1 MRLTIWHSTHNV
13 VSERIAMTQPSQPE
27 ASKYAVEL
35 NGCTKEFATPGGGS
49 YFAVRDID
57 LKVEPGRFV
66 SIVGPTGSGKSTI
79 LNMAAGLLN
88 PSSGTVHSFGEPVHG
103 VNRRASYM
111 FQQDALLPWKS
122 VIDNVS
128 LGLTMAGVSK
138 ADAYDESRRW
148 LEKVGLKNFADRYP
162 HQLSGGMRKRTA
174 VAQAWIVN
182 PDILLMDEPFSAL
195 DVQTRQIME
204 NELLQLW
211 QESDKAVVFITH
223 DLDEAIALS
232 DEVIILGAGPGST
245 VVGSYDIDIPRP
257 RDLLEIRDDPKFVD
271 LHREIWGRLKI
282 EVSRTYESARE
293 EEESDAA

>member
-1 MRLTIWHSTHNV
+1 MMRQSD
-13 VSERIAMTQPSQPE
+13 QPGAPD
-27 ASKYAVEL
+27 YAVEL
-35 NGCTKEFATPGGGS
+35 NACSKEFTTPHGGT
-49 YFAVRDID
+49 YQAVADID

-79 LNMAAGLLN
+79 LHMAAGLLE
-88 PSSGTVHSFGEPVHG
+88 PSTGTAASFGAPVRG

-111 FQQDALLPWKS
+111 FQQDALLPWKT

-138 ADAYDESRRW
+138 TEANERARGW

-162 HQLSGGMRKRTA
+162 HQLSGGMRKRTSL
-174 VAQAWIVN
+174 AQAWIVD

-204 NELLQLW
+204 NELLALW
-211 QESDKAVVFITH
+211 QESGKAVVFITH

-232 DEVIILGAGPGST
+232 DEVVILGAGPGST
-245 VVGSYDIDIPRP
+245 VVGRYDITIPRP
-257 RDLLEIRDDPKFVD
+257 RDLLEIRDDPQFVE

-282 EVSRTYESARE
+282 EVSRTYQSTVRE
-293 EEESDAA
+293 EGGAA

>member
-1 MRLTIWHSTHNV
+1 MTHPA
-13 VSERIAMTQPSQPE
+13 RAQPSPF
-27 ASKYAVEL
+27 AVDL
-35 NGCTKEFATPGGGS
+35 SACTKEFATPGGGS

-79 LNMAAGLLN
+79 LNMAAGLLE
-88 PSSGTVHSFGEPVHG
+88 PTSGTVQSFGEPVNG

-128 LGLTMAGVSK
+128 LGLTMAGVPK
-138 ADAYDESRRW
+138 VEAHAESLRW
-148 LEKVGLKNFADRYP
+148 LEKVGMRKFADHYP
-162 HQLSGGMRKRTA
+162 HQLSGGMKKRTA
-174 VAQAWIVN
+174 IAQAWIVD

-211 QESDKAVVFITH
+211 SESGKAVVFITH

-245 VVGSYDIDIPRP
+245 VVGSYEITIPRP
-257 RDLLEIRDDPKFVD
+257 RDLLDIRDDPQFVEI
-271 LHREIWGRLKI
+271 HREIWGRLKV
-282 EVSRTYESARE
+282 EVSKTYASAQND
-293 EEESDAA
+293 ESDVA

>member
-1 MRLTIWHSTHNV
+1 MMRQSD
-13 VSERIAMTQPSQPE
+13 QPGAPD
-27 ASKYAVEL
+27 YAVEL
-35 NGCTKEFATPGGGS
+35 NACSKEFTTPHGGT
-49 YFAVRDID
+49 YQAVADID

-79 LNMAAGLLN
+79 LHMAAGLLE
-88 PSSGTVHSFGEPVHG
+88 PSTGTAASFGAPVRG

-111 FQQDALLPWKS
+111 FQQDALLPWKT

-138 ADAYDESRRW
+138 AEANERARGW

-162 HQLSGGMRKRTA
+162 HQLSGGMRKRTSL
-174 VAQAWIVN
+174 AQAWIVD

-204 NELLQLW
+204 NELLALW
-211 QESDKAVVFITH
+211 QESGKAVVFITH

-232 DEVIILGAGPGST
+232 DEVVILGAGPGST
-245 VVGSYDIDIPRP
+245 VVGRYDITIPRP
-257 RDLLEIRDDPKFVD
+257 RDLLEIRDDAQFVE

-282 EVSRTYESARE
+282 EVSRTYQSTVRE
-293 EEESDAA
+293 EGGAA

>member
-1 MRLTIWHSTHNV
+1 M
-13 VSERIAMTQPSQPE
+13 
-27 ASKYAVEL
+27 EL
-35 NGCTKEFATPGGGS
+35 NACSKEFTTPHGGT
-49 YFAVRDID
+49 YRAVQDID
-57 LKVEPGRFV
+57 LAVEPGRFV

-79 LNMAAGLLN
+79 LHMAAGLLE
-88 PSSGTVHSFGEPVHG
+88 PTSGTASSFGSPVRG

-111 FQQDALLPWKS
+111 FQQDALLPWKT

-138 ADAYDESRRW
+138 GEANDRARGW

-162 HQLSGGMRKRTA
+162 HQLSGGMRKRTSL
-174 VAQAWIVN
+174 AQAWIVD

-204 NELLQLW
+204 NELLALW
-211 QESDKAVVFITH
+211 QESGKAVVFITH

-232 DEVIILGAGPGST
+232 DEVVILGAGPGST
-245 VVGSYDIDIPRP
+245 VVGRYDITIPRP
-257 RDLLEIRDDPKFVD
+257 RDLLEIRDDPQFVE

-282 EVSRTYESARE
+282 EVSRTYQSSVQQEGG
-293 EEESDAA
+293 AA

>member
-1 MRLTIWHSTHNV
+1 MQESAVST
-13 VSERIAMTQPSQPE
+13 PS
-27 ASKYAVEL
+27 AYAVEL
-35 NGCTKEFATPGGGS
+35 DGCTKEFEMPGGES

-57 LKVEPGRFV
+57 LKVKPGRFV

-79 LNMAAGLLN
+79 LSMAAGLLT
-88 PSSGTVHSFGEPVHG
+88 PTDGDVRSFGVPVQG

-128 LGLTMAGVSK
+128 LGLTLAGVSK
-138 ADAYDESRRW
+138 ADAYSESRRW

-204 NELLQLW
+204 NELLELW
-211 QESDKAVVFITH
+211 QESGKAVVFITH

-232 DEVIILGAGPGST
+232 DEVVLLGAGPGST
-245 VVGSYDIDIPRP
+245 VVGSYEISIPRP
-257 RDLLEIRDDPKFVD
+257 RDLLDIRDDPQFIE

-282 EVSRTYESARE
+282 EVSKTYE
-293 EEESDAA
+293 AALAEDGAVA